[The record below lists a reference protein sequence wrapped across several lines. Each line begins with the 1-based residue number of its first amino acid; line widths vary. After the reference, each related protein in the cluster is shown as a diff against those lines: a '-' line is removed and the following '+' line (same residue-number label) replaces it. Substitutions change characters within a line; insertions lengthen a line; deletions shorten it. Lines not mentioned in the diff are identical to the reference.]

1 MNRPLPPTA
10 PQGGAPG
17 YAFVGRTGELSRLT
31 AALSR
36 PPAVLLVEG
45 EAGSGKSRLV
55 AEAVRAL
62 DGSPE
67 SGPAVSGTAGTSDH
81 AAARRPVLLG
91 RCHPLREPEP
101 FGPLVDALRDAAT
114 LLPPVAEL
122 PPSTGALRLVLPD
135 LADRLPAAP
144 PDGGTLLSARRLL
157 AQGVRALLT
166 ALDSPVLVVED
177 LQWAD
182 DATLDLLLR
191 LARDLPPRLALVV
204 TYRPEDLPPGA
215 PAPGTAFRPAPARTD
230 GHRGEEGHGAVGA
243 PVRLERLEPL
253 SEPEVAELAR
263 SVLGPAATPELA
275 RVLHERGQGLP
286 LAVEEDLRGLAEG
299 TLTERAPAE
308 RGPAGRTA
316 AVRQTPDRHAPDRS
330 PAERTGGSAGSGGP
344 AAVLAAA
351 ELPRGLR
358 DAVTERLARLG
369 GNGAAVVAA
378 AAVLGVPAD
387 EELLTA
393 VAGLDAEAGA
403 DGLTE
408 ALHAAVLWETAPDR
422 YAFRSP
428 SARQVAQGR
437 IAGPR
442 RRVLHRRAVTALGSR
457 EPRPLARIAEHT
469 LAMGDRPAW
478 QDLAQAA
485 ADQAAA
491 LGDPGGARRM
501 LRGLLDE
508 PDLDPRRRGR
518 AALAL
523 ARLAADDVDPA
534 ASVQV
539 LSGMVADP
547 RLPVADRGEIRL
559 ALGFLMAVHSG
570 NRAGFDRIRESLEE
584 LEERPVRAARAMV
597 AIAMDER
604 DGAGRRAGEWL
615 ARAEGLLAANPDEDV
630 SAAVRATSL
639 TFQARDGDPAVW
651 DRLDE
656 LPRDSERPEVM
667 RQTTRALY
675 NAGEIAIELGYDR
688 RSANLLEESRRL
700 ARLTGIPYLECYSRL
715 ALIRLDMLA
724 GRWDL
729 VEPRFARLGAEFDDL
744 AMAGAE
750 RSLLF
755 GRLAAGR
762 GRLALAREEFEIA
775 ARFGQRESQV
785 TVALRAAA
793 GLGGLQL
800 LEGDTA
806 GAAGTV
812 GPALATARQAD
823 AWARTADL
831 LPVAVEALLATGG
844 RAEAGEVTGE
854 ATESLAD
861 RDAPAV
867 TAALH
872 LAGGLLLDADGD
884 PAAAEAFTRARDHWQ
899 DIGRPYEAAR
909 ADERI
914 AAALAGSD
922 RARAAERMAAA
933 ERVYLELG
941 ATTDTARCRKLRRD
955 LDLGGIGSPGRRG
968 YGKRLSPRE
977 RQVAE
982 LLAQGTGNQDI
993 AQALFL
999 SPRTVEHHVAN
1010 VLHKL
1015 STGRAGTAQAL
1026 ARADAEDAAVEGGG

>member
-1 MNRPLPPTA
+1 MNRPPVPDA
-10 PQGGAPG
+10 PEGR
-17 YAFVGRTGELSRLT
+17 AFVGRVRELARLT
-31 AALSR
+31 EGLAH

-45 EAGSGKSRLV
+45 EAGAGKSRLV
-55 AEAVRAL
+55 AEALRAVNTTAP
-62 DGSPE
+62 GRTARARTAPGAKE
-67 SGPAVSGTAGTSDH
+67 RAVL
-81 AAARRPVLLG
+81 VG

-101 FGPLVDALRDAAT
+101 FGPVVDALRDAAG
-114 LLPPVAEL
+114 LLPPPDAL
-122 PPSTGALRLVLPD
+122 PPSTGALRRVLPD
-135 LADRLPAAP
+135 LADRLPPAP
-144 PDGGTLLSARRLL
+144 PEGGELLSARRLL
-157 AQGVRALLT
+157 AQGVRALLA
-166 ALDSPVLVVED
+166 ALDDPVLVVED
-177 LQWAD
+177 VQWAD

-204 TYRPEDLPPGA
+204 TYRPEDLPPGTPPPTAAHGGA
-215 PAPGTAFRPAPARTD
+215 PA
-230 GHRGEEGHGAVGA
+230 VGL
-243 PVRLERLEPL
+243 VRLGPL
-253 SEPEVAELAR
+253 DLTEVAELAR
-263 SVLGPAATPELA
+263 AALGPAATAEVA
-275 RVLHERGQGLP
+275 RVLHERGRGLP
-286 LAVEEDLRGLAEG
+286 LAVAEDLRA
-299 TLTERAPAE
+299 LTDRPLPRRAADL
-308 RGPAGRTA
+308 TA
-316 AVRQTPDRHAPDRS
+316 ALTN
-330 PAERTGGSAGSGGP
+330 AEVPRGM
-344 AAVLAAA
+344 VDAAA
-351 ELPRGLR
+351 W
-358 DAVTERLARLG
+358 RLARLG
-369 GNGAAVVAA
+369 ADGAAVVAA
-378 AAVLGVPAD
+378 AAVLAVPAD
-387 EELLTA
+387 EDLLTA
-393 VAGLDAEAGA
+393 VAGLDAATGA
-403 DGLTE
+403 RGLAE
-408 ALHAAVLWETAPDR
+408 ALHTAVLEETSPDR
-422 YAFRSP
+422 YAFRHP
-428 SARQVAQGR
+428 AVGRVALRR
-437 IAGPR
+437 IPGPG
-442 RRVLHRRAVTALGSR
+442 RRVLHRRAVAALETL

-469 LAMGDRPAW
+469 LAMGDRAAW

-485 ADQAAA
+485 ADQAVA

-508 PDLDPRRRGR
+508 PDLDPPRRGR

-559 ALGFLMAVHSG
+559 ALGFLTAVHSG
-570 NRAGFDRIRESLEE
+570 NRAGFGRIRESLDE

-604 DGAGRRAGEWL
+604 DGAGRHAWEWL
-615 ARAEGLLAANPDEDV
+615 ARADRLLADHPDEDV
-630 SAAVRATSL
+630 AAAVRATSL
-639 TFQARDGDPAVW
+639 TFQARAGDPAVW
-651 DRLDE
+651 ARLDD
-656 LPRDSERPEVM
+656 LPRASESPEVM

-675 NAGEIAIELGYDR
+675 NTGEIAIELGYDTR
-688 RSANLLEESRRL
+688 AADLLTESRRL

-724 GRWDL
+724 GRWDG
-729 VEPRFARLGAEFDDL
+729 VEQRFAALGAEFDDL

-762 GRLALAREEFEIA
+762 GRLALAREEFAIA

-800 LEGDTA
+800 LEGDSA
-806 GAAGTV
+806 GAAATV
-812 GPALATARQAD
+812 GPALATARQAG
-823 AWARTADL
+823 AWARTAEL
-831 LPVAVEALLATGG
+831 LPVAVAALLATGG
-844 RAEAGEVTGE
+844 RDEAEAVTEE
-854 ATESLAD
+854 AAEALAD
-861 RDAPAV
+861 RGAPAV
-867 TAALH
+867 SAALDQ
-872 LAGGLLLDADGD
+872 ARGLLL
-884 PAAAEAFTRARDHWQ
+884 AAAGEPCAVDAFTRARDRWQ

-914 AAALAGSD
+914 AAALAAVD

-933 ERVYLELG
+933 ERVYLDLG

-968 YGKRLSPRE
+968 YGKQLSPRE

-982 LLAQGTGNQDI
+982 LLAQGTANQDI

-1015 STGRAGTAQAL
+1015 GTSRAGTAQAL
-1026 ARADAEDAAVEGGG
+1026 ARADAEDAADGGPG

>member
-1 MNRPLPPTA
+1 M
-10 PQGGAPG
+10 
-17 YAFVGRTGELSRLT
+17 GRLGELARLT
-31 AALSR
+31 DALAR

-55 AEAVRAL
+55 AEALRTL
-62 DGSPE
+62 DTAAG
-67 SGPAVSGTAGTSDH
+67 SGTNANGPGNDGTPRDRIPPTPGATSP
-81 AAARRPVLLG
+81 RRPVLLG

-101 FGPLVDALRDAAT
+101 FGPVVDALRDAAA
-114 LLPPVAEL
+114 LLPPPDEL

-135 LADRLPAAP
+135 LAAQLPPAP
-144 PDGGTLLSARRLL
+144 PDGGALLSARRLL

-166 ALDSPVLVVED
+166 ALDAPVLVVED

-182 DATLDLLLR
+182 DATLDLLVR

-215 PAPGTAFRPAPARTD
+215 PAPGAAFRPAPARTG
-230 GHRGEEGHGAVGA
+230 GHEAGAGHGAVGA

-253 SEPEVAELAR
+253 DEREVAELAR

-275 RVLHERGQGLP
+275 RVLHERSQGLP
-286 LAVEEDLRGLAEG
+286 LAVEEDLRALA
-299 TLTERAPAE
+299 ERAPAS
-308 RGPAGRTA
+308 
-316 AVRQTPDRHAPDRS
+316 PDRQAV
-330 PAERTGGSAGSGGP
+330 ERTGGTGGSGGRAATGDL
-344 AAVLAAA
+344 AAVLAGA
-351 ELPRGLR
+351 EIPRGLR

-369 GNGAAVVAA
+369 GDGAAVVAA

-387 EELLTA
+387 EQLLTA
-393 VAGLDAEAGA
+393 VAGLDPEAGA

-408 ALHAAVLWETAPDR
+408 ALHAAVLRETAPDR

-437 IAGPR
+437 VAGPR
-442 RRVLHRRAVTALGSR
+442 RRVLHQRAAAALGTR

-604 DGAGRRAGEWL
+604 DGAGRRSGEWL

-630 SAAVRATSL
+630 SAAVRATTL

-675 NAGEIAIELGYDR
+675 NAGEIAIELGHDR

-762 GRLALAREEFEIA
+762 GRLALARDEFEIA

-823 AWARTADL
+823 AWARTAEL
-831 LPVAVEALLATGG
+831 LPVAVEALLATGR
-844 RAEAGEVTGE
+844 RAEAGEVTEE
-854 ATESLAD
+854 ATESLTD

-867 TAALH
+867 TASLH
-872 LAGGLLLDADGD
+872 LARGLLLGADGD

-914 AAALAGSD
+914 AAALAASD
-922 RARAAERMAAA
+922 RTRAAERMAAA

-999 SPRTVEHHVAN
+999 SPRTVEHHVAS
-1010 VLHKL
+1010 VLAKL
-1015 STGRAGTAQAL
+1015 GTGRAGTAQAL
-1026 ARADAEDAAVEGGG
+1026 ARADAEDAAGEGGG

>member
-1 MNRPLPPTA
+1 M
-10 PQGGAPG
+10 
-17 YAFVGRTGELSRLT
+17 GRVGELARLT
-31 AALSR
+31 EALAR

-62 DGSPE
+62 DE
-67 SGPAVSGTAGTSDH
+67 RSGNRTTGNGTTSQDGTPTPPS
-81 AAARRPVLLG
+81 ATAPRRPVLLG

-101 FGPLVDALRDAAT
+101 FGPVVDALRDAAA
-114 LLPPVAEL
+114 LLPPPAEL

-135 LADRLPAAP
+135 LAAQLPAAP

-166 ALDSPVLVVED
+166 ALDAPVLVVED

-182 DATLDLLLR
+182 DATLDLLVR

-215 PAPGTAFRPAPARTD
+215 PAPGAAFRPAPARTG
-230 GHRGEEGHGAVGA
+230 GHGAGVGHGAVGA

-253 SEPEVAELAR
+253 DEREVAALAR

-275 RVLHERGQGLP
+275 RVLYERSQGLP
-286 LAVEEDLRGLAEG
+286 LAVEEDLRTLAERSPIER
-299 TLTERAPAE
+299 TPTERTPTGLTATE
-308 RGPAGRTA
+308 RTSASSGRT
-316 AVRQTPDRHAPDRS
+316 S
-330 PAERTGGSAGSGGP
+330 TGDL

-351 ELPRGLR
+351 EVPRGLR

-369 GNGAAVVAA
+369 GDGAAVVAA

-387 EELLTA
+387 EALLTA

-437 IAGPR
+437 VAGPR
-442 RRVLHRRAVTALGSR
+442 RRVLHQRAVAALGTR

-508 PDLDPRRRGR
+508 SDLDPRRRGR

-539 LSGMVADP
+539 LSGMVADS

-604 DGAGRRAGEWL
+604 DGAGRRSGEWL
-615 ARAEGLLAANPDEDV
+615 ARAENLLAANPDEDV
-630 SAAVRATSL
+630 SAAVRATTL
-639 TFQARDGDPAVW
+639 TFQARSADPAVW

-675 NAGEIAIELGYDR
+675 NTGEIAIELGYDR

-823 AWARTADL
+823 AWARTAEL

-844 RAEAGEVTGE
+844 RAEAGEVTEE
-854 ATESLAD
+854 ATQSLTD
-861 RDAPAV
+861 RGAPAV
-867 TAALH
+867 TASLH
-872 LAGGLLLDADGD
+872 LSRGLLLDADGD
-884 PAAAEAFTRARDHWQ
+884 PEAAEAFTRARDHWQ

-914 AAALAGSD
+914 AAALAARD
-922 RARAAERMAAA
+922 RVRAAERMAAA

-1010 VLHKL
+1010 VLAKL
-1015 STGRAGTAQAL
+1015 GTGRAGTAQAL
-1026 ARADAEDAAVEGGG
+1026 ALADAEDAAGEGGG

>member
-1 MNRPLPPTA
+1 M
-10 PQGGAPG
+10 
-17 YAFVGRTGELSRLT
+17 GRVGELARLT
-31 AALSR
+31 EALAR

-62 DGSPE
+62 G
-67 SGPAVSGTAGTSDH
+67 GTSGDGTTKDGTPPAPG
-81 AAARRPVLLG
+81 AASPRRPVLLG

-101 FGPLVDALRDAAT
+101 FGPVVDALRDAAA
-114 LLPPVAEL
+114 LLPPPAEL

-135 LADRLPAAP
+135 LAAQLPAAP
-144 PDGGTLLSARRLL
+144 PGGGTLLSARRLL

-166 ALDSPVLVVED
+166 ALDAPVLVVED

-182 DATLDLLLR
+182 DATLDLLVR

-215 PAPGTAFRPAPARTD
+215 PAPGAAFRPAPARTG
-230 GHRGEEGHGAVGA
+230 GHGAGAGHGAVGA

-253 SEPEVAELAR
+253 AEREVAELAR

-275 RVLHERGQGLP
+275 QVLYERSQGLP
-286 LAVEEDLRGLAEG
+286 LAVEEDLRTLAEG
-299 TLTERAPAE
+299 TLAELTPAERTPAERAPAS
-308 RGPAGRTA
+308 PGRPTA
-316 AVRQTPDRHAPDRS
+316 DRPTV
-330 PAERTGGSAGSGGP
+330 ERTGGTGGRAP
-344 AAVLAAA
+344 TGDLAAVLAGA
-351 ELPRGLR
+351 EVPRGLR

-408 ALHAAVLWETAPDR
+408 ALHAAVLRETAPDR

-437 IAGPR
+437 VAGPR
-442 RRVLHRRAVTALGSR
+442 RRVLHQRAVAALGTR

-630 SAAVRATSL
+630 SAAVRATTL
-639 TFQARDGDPAVW
+639 TFQARDADPAVW

-800 LEGDTA
+800 LEGDIA
-806 GAAGTV
+806 GAADTV

-823 AWARTADL
+823 AWARTAEL
-831 LPVAVEALLATGG
+831 LPVAVEALLATDG
-844 RAEAGEVTGE
+844 RAEAGAVTEE
-854 ATESLAD
+854 ATESLTD
-861 RDAPAV
+861 RGAPAV
-867 TAALH
+867 TASLH
-872 LAGGLLLDADGD
+872 LARGLLLDADGD
-884 PAAAEAFTRARDHWQ
+884 PEAAEAFTRARDHWQ

-914 AAALAGSD
+914 AAALAARD

-1010 VLHKL
+1010 VLAKL
-1015 STGRAGTAQAL
+1015 GTGRAGTAQAL
-1026 ARADAEDAAVEGGG
+1026 ARADAEDAAAEGGG

>member
-10 PQGGAPG
+10 PEGGAPG
-17 YAFVGRTGELSRLT
+17 AAFVGRVGELARLT
-31 AALSR
+31 EALAR

-62 DGSPE
+62 DE
-67 SGPAVSGTAGTSDH
+67 RSGNRTTGNGTTSQDGTPTPPS
-81 AAARRPVLLG
+81 ATAPRRPVLLG

-101 FGPLVDALRDAAT
+101 FGPVVDALRDAAA
-114 LLPPVAEL
+114 LLPPPAEL

-135 LADRLPAAP
+135 LAAQLPAAP

-166 ALDSPVLVVED
+166 ALDAPVLVVED

-182 DATLDLLLR
+182 DATLDLLVR

-215 PAPGTAFRPAPARTD
+215 PAPGAAFRPAPARTG
-230 GHRGEEGHGAVGA
+230 GHGAGVGHGAVGA

-253 SEPEVAELAR
+253 DEREVAALAR

-275 RVLHERGQGLP
+275 RVLYERSQGLP
-286 LAVEEDLRGLAEG
+286 LAVEEDLRTLAERSPIER
-299 TLTERAPAE
+299 TPTERTPTGLTATE
-308 RGPAGRTA
+308 RTSASSGRT
-316 AVRQTPDRHAPDRS
+316 S
-330 PAERTGGSAGSGGP
+330 TGDL

-351 ELPRGLR
+351 EVPRGLR

-369 GNGAAVVAA
+369 GDGAAVVAA

-387 EELLTA
+387 EALLTA

-408 ALHAAVLWETAPDR
+408 ALHAAVLRETAPDR

-437 IAGPR
+437 VAGPR
-442 RRVLHRRAVTALGSR
+442 RRVLHQRAVAALGTR

-508 PDLDPRRRGR
+508 SDLDPRRRGR

-539 LSGMVADP
+539 LSGMVADS

-604 DGAGRRAGEWL
+604 DGAGRRSGEWL
-615 ARAEGLLAANPDEDV
+615 ARAENLLAANPDEDV
-630 SAAVRATSL
+630 SAAVRATTL
-639 TFQARDGDPAVW
+639 TFQARSADPAVW

-675 NAGEIAIELGYDR
+675 NTGEIAIELGYDR

-823 AWARTADL
+823 AWARTAEL

-844 RAEAGEVTGE
+844 RAEAGEVTEE
-854 ATESLAD
+854 ATQSLTD
-861 RDAPAV
+861 RGAPAV
-867 TAALH
+867 TASLH
-872 LAGGLLLDADGD
+872 LSRGLLLDADGD
-884 PAAAEAFTRARDHWQ
+884 PEAAEAFTRARDHWQ

-914 AAALAGSD
+914 AAALAARD
-922 RARAAERMAAA
+922 RVRAAERMAAA

-1010 VLHKL
+1010 VLAKL
-1015 STGRAGTAQAL
+1015 GTGRAGTAQAL
-1026 ARADAEDAAVEGGG
+1026 ALADAEDAAGEGGG

>member
-1 MNRPLPPTA
+1 M
-10 PQGGAPG
+10 
-17 YAFVGRTGELSRLT
+17 GRVGELARLT
-31 AALSR
+31 DALAR

-62 DGSPE
+62 DE
-67 SGPAVSGTAGTSDH
+67 RSGNGTTGNGTPTPPGDT
-81 AAARRPVLLG
+81 APRRPVLLG

-101 FGPLVDALRDAAT
+101 FGPVVDALRDAAA
-114 LLPPVAEL
+114 LLPPPAEL

-135 LADRLPAAP
+135 LAAQLPAAP

-166 ALDSPVLVVED
+166 ALDAPVLVVED

-182 DATLDLLLR
+182 DATLDLLVR

-215 PAPGTAFRPAPARTD
+215 PAPGAAFRPAPARTG
-230 GHRGEEGHGAVGA
+230 GHGAGAGHGAVGA

-253 SEPEVAELAR
+253 DEREVAALAR

-275 RVLHERGQGLP
+275 RVLYERSQGLP
-286 LAVEEDLRGLAEG
+286 LAVEEDLR
-299 TLTERAPAE
+299 TLTERSPAT
-308 RGPAGRTA
+308 RTPA
-316 AVRQTPDRHAPDRS
+316 DRIG
-330 PAERTGGSAGSGGP
+330 AERTGGSGGSSTSGASSTAGGRTATGDL

-351 ELPRGLR
+351 EVPRGLR

-369 GNGAAVVAA
+369 ADGAAVVAA

-387 EELLTA
+387 EALLTA

-408 ALHAAVLWETAPDR
+408 ALHAAVLRETAPDR

-428 SARQVAQGR
+428 SARQVAQGQV
-437 IAGPR
+437 AGPR
-442 RRVLHRRAVTALGSR
+442 RRVLHRRAVAALGTR

-604 DGAGRRAGEWL
+604 DGAGRRSGEWL

-630 SAAVRATSL
+630 SAAVRATTL
-639 TFQARDGDPAVW
+639 TFQARSADPAVW

-675 NAGEIAIELGYDR
+675 NTGEIAIELGYDR

-823 AWARTADL
+823 AWARTAEL

-844 RAEAGEVTGE
+844 RAEAGEVTEE
-854 ATESLAD
+854 ATESLTD
-861 RDAPAV
+861 RGAPAV
-867 TAALH
+867 TASLH
-872 LAGGLLLDADGD
+872 LARGLLLDADGD
-884 PAAAEAFTRARDHWQ
+884 PEAAEAFTRARDHWQ

-914 AAALAGSD
+914 AAALAARD
-922 RARAAERMAAA
+922 RVRAAERMAAA

-1010 VLHKL
+1010 VLAKL
-1015 STGRAGTAQAL
+1015 GTGRAGTAQAL
-1026 ARADAEDAAVEGGG
+1026 ALADAEDAAGEGGE

>member
-1 MNRPLPPTA
+1 M
-10 PQGGAPG
+10 
-17 YAFVGRTGELSRLT
+17 GRVGELARLT
-31 AALSR
+31 DALAR

-62 DGSPE
+62 DE
-67 SGPAVSGTAGTSDH
+67 RSGNGTTGNGTTSQDGTPTPTPPGGTAP
-81 AAARRPVLLG
+81 RRPVLLG

-101 FGPLVDALRDAAT
+101 FGPVVDALRDAAA
-114 LLPPVAEL
+114 LLPPPAEL

-135 LADRLPAAP
+135 LAAQLPAAP

-157 AQGVRALLT
+157 AQGVRALLA
-166 ALDSPVLVVED
+166 ALDAPVLVVED

-182 DATLDLLLR
+182 DATLDLLVR

-215 PAPGTAFRPAPARTD
+215 PAPGAAFRPAPARTG
-230 GHRGEEGHGAVGA
+230 GHGAGAGHGAVGA

-253 SEPEVAELAR
+253 DEREVAVLAR

-275 RVLHERGQGLP
+275 RVLYERSQGLP
-286 LAVEEDLRGLAEG
+286 LAVEEDLRTLAE
-299 TLTERAPAE
+299 RPPAA
-308 RGPAGRTA
+308 RTPAGRT
-316 AVRQTPDRHAPDRS
+316 
-330 PAERTGGSAGSGGP
+330 GGSSTSGASSTAGGRTATGDL

-351 ELPRGLR
+351 EVPRGLR

-369 GNGAAVVAA
+369 GDGAAVVAA

-387 EELLTA
+387 EALLTA

-408 ALHAAVLWETAPDR
+408 ALHAAVLRETAPDR

-428 SARQVAQGR
+428 SARQVAQGQV
-437 IAGPR
+437 AGPR
-442 RRVLHRRAVTALGSR
+442 RRVLHQRAVAALGTR

-539 LSGMVADP
+539 LSGMVADS

-604 DGAGRRAGEWL
+604 DGAGRRSGEWL
-615 ARAEGLLAANPDEDV
+615 ARAENLLAANPDEDV
-630 SAAVRATSL
+630 SAAVRATTL
-639 TFQARDGDPAVW
+639 TFQARSADPAVW

-675 NAGEIAIELGYDR
+675 NTGEIAIELGYDR

-823 AWARTADL
+823 AWARTAEL

-844 RAEAGEVTGE
+844 RAEAGEVTEE
-854 ATESLAD
+854 ATESLTD
-861 RDAPAV
+861 RGAPAV
-867 TAALH
+867 TASLH
-872 LAGGLLLDADGD
+872 LSRGLLLDADGD
-884 PAAAEAFTRARDHWQ
+884 PEAAEAFTRARDHWQ

-914 AAALAGSD
+914 AAALAARD
-922 RARAAERMAAA
+922 RVRAAERMAAA

-1010 VLHKL
+1010 VLAKL
-1015 STGRAGTAQAL
+1015 GTGRAGTAQAL
-1026 ARADAEDAAVEGGG
+1026 ALADAEDAAGEAGEGGG

>member
-1 MNRPLPPTA
+1 MNRPLSPTA
-10 PQGGAPG
+10 PEGGAPG
-17 YAFVGRTGELSRLT
+17 AAFVGRVGALARLT
-31 AALSR
+31 DALAR

-62 DGSPE
+62 DE
-67 SGPAVSGTAGTSDH
+67 RSGNGTARTGTPAPSGDT
-81 AAARRPVLLG
+81 APRRPVLLG

-101 FGPLVDALRDAAT
+101 FGPVVDALRDAAA
-114 LLPPVAEL
+114 LLPPPAEL

-135 LADRLPAAP
+135 LAAQLPAAP

-166 ALDSPVLVVED
+166 ALDAPVLVVED

-182 DATLDLLLR
+182 DATLDLLVR

-215 PAPGTAFRPAPARTD
+215 PAPGAAFRPAPARTG
-230 GHRGEEGHGAVGA
+230 GHGAGAGHGAVGA

-253 SEPEVAELAR
+253 DEREVTALAR

-275 RVLHERGQGLP
+275 RVLYERSQGLP
-286 LAVEEDLRGLAEG
+286 LAVEEDLRTLA
-299 TLTERAPAE
+299 ERAPSE
-308 RGPAGRTA
+308 RTPTGPAAAGSAATGATAIERTGVSGGRTA
-316 AVRQTPDRHAPDRS
+316 
-330 PAERTGGSAGSGGP
+330 TGDL

-351 ELPRGLR
+351 EVPRGLR

-369 GNGAAVVAA
+369 GDGAAVVAA

-387 EELLTA
+387 EALLTA

-408 ALHAAVLWETAPDR
+408 ALHAAVLRETAPDR

-437 IAGPR
+437 VAGPR
-442 RRVLHRRAVTALGSR
+442 RRVLHQRAVAALGTR

-630 SAAVRATSL
+630 SAAVRATTL

-823 AWARTADL
+823 AWARTAEL

-844 RAEAGEVTGE
+844 RTEAGEVTEE
-854 ATESLAD
+854 AAESLTD
-861 RDAPAV
+861 RGAPAV
-867 TAALH
+867 TASLH
-872 LAGGLLLDADGD
+872 LARGLLLGADGD
-884 PAAAEAFTRARDHWQ
+884 PEAAEAFTRARDHWQ

-914 AAALAGSD
+914 AAALAARD

-999 SPRTVEHHVAN
+999 SPRTVEHHVAS
-1010 VLHKL
+1010 VLAKL
-1015 STGRAGTAQAL
+1015 GTGRTGTAQAL
-1026 ARADAEDAAVEGGG
+1026 ALADAEDAAGEGGG

>member
-1 MNRPLPPTA
+1 MNPPSSTAPPGGPTA
-10 PQGGAPG
+10 PP
-17 YAFVGRTGELSRLT
+17 FVGRVRELARLT
-31 AALSR
+31 EALSR

-62 DGSPE
+62 DGPD
-67 SGPAVSGTAGTSDH
+67 PT
-81 AAARRPVLLG
+81 AAARPVLLG

-101 FGPLVDALRDAAT
+101 FGPVVDALRDAAA
-114 LLPPVAEL
+114 LLPPPADL
-122 PPSTGALRLVLPD
+122 PPSTGALRLMLPD
-135 LADRLPAAP
+135 LAAQLPAAP
-144 PDGGTLLSARRLL
+144 PDGGALLPAHRLL
-157 AQGVRALLT
+157 AQGVRALLA
-166 ALDSPVLVVED
+166 ALDDPVLVVED

-204 TYRPEDLPPGA
+204 TYRPEELPPGA
-215 PAPGTAFRPAPARTD
+215 PAPGAALRPSPGRAGGRTA
-230 GHRGEEGHGAVGA
+230 GGG
-243 PVRLERLEPL
+243 PVRLDPLDEPA
-253 SEPEVAELAR
+253 VAELAR
-263 SVLGPAATPELA
+263 AVLGASATPELVH
-275 RVLHERGQGLP
+275 VLHERSRGLP
-286 LAVEEDLRGLAEG
+286 LAVEEDLRVLAEG
-299 TLTERAPAE
+299 APA
-308 RGPAGRTA
+308 
-316 AVRQTPDRHAPDRS
+316 APDRS
-330 PAERTGGSAGSGGP
+330 AHRRPAHHRSAQDRSAHARPASGDP
-344 AAVLAAA
+344 AAELAAA
-351 ELPRGLR
+351 GIPRGLR

-369 GNGAAVVAA
+369 ERAAAVVAA
-378 AAVLGVPAD
+378 AAVLGAPAD
-387 EELLTA
+387 EDLLTA
-393 VAGLDAEAGA
+393 VAGLDTEAGA

-408 ALHAAVLWETAPDR
+408 ALHAAVLRETSPDR
-422 YAFRSP
+422 YDFRRP
-428 SARQVAQGR
+428 ADRRVAHDR
-437 IAGPR
+437 VAGPR
-442 RRVLHRRAVTALGSR
+442 RRVLHRRAVAALETR

-485 ADQAAA
+485 ADQAVA

-501 LRGLLDE
+501 LRSLLDE

-604 DGAGRRAGEWL
+604 DGAGRRSGEWL
-615 ARAEGLLAANPDEDV
+615 ARAEGLLAAHPDEDV
-630 SAAVRATSL
+630 AAAVRATSL

-675 NAGEIAIELGYDR
+675 NAGEIAIELGNDR
-688 RSANLLEESRRL
+688 RAAHLLAESRRL
-700 ARLTGIPYLECYSRL
+700 ARLTAIPYLECYSRL

-724 GRWDL
+724 GRWDG

-823 AWARTADL
+823 AWARTAEL
-831 LPVAVEALLATGG
+831 LPVAVEALLATDGAAQA
-844 RAEAGEVTGE
+844 RAVTEEAADALT
-854 ATESLAD
+854 D

-867 TAALH
+867 SAALD
-872 LAGGLLLDADGD
+872 LARGLLLDADGD
-884 PAAAEAFTRARDHWQ
+884 PAAATAFARARDRWQ

-909 ADERI
+909 ADERV
-914 AAALAGSD
+914 AAALAAHD

-1015 STGRAGTAQAL
+1015 STSRAGTAQAL
-1026 ARADAEDAAVEGGG
+1026 ARADAEDAAGSMGSTGSTGEDDGAAG

>member
-1 MNRPLPPTA
+1 MNRPLSPTA
-10 PQGGAPG
+10 PEGGAPG
-17 YAFVGRTGELSRLT
+17 AAFVGRVGALARLT
-31 AALSR
+31 DALAR

-62 DGSPE
+62 DE
-67 SGPAVSGTAGTSDH
+67 RSGNGTARTGTPAPSGDT
-81 AAARRPVLLG
+81 APRRPVLLG

-101 FGPLVDALRDAAT
+101 FGPVVDALRDAAA
-114 LLPPVAEL
+114 LLPPPAEL

-135 LADRLPAAP
+135 LAAQLPAAP

-166 ALDSPVLVVED
+166 ALDAPVLVVED

-182 DATLDLLLR
+182 DATLDLLVR

-215 PAPGTAFRPAPARTD
+215 PAPGAAFRPAPARTG
-230 GHRGEEGHGAVGA
+230 GHGAGAGHGAVGA

-253 SEPEVAELAR
+253 DEREVTALAR

-275 RVLHERGQGLP
+275 RVLYERSQGLP
-286 LAVEEDLRGLAEG
+286 LAVEEDLRTLA
-299 TLTERAPAE
+299 ERAPSE
-308 RGPAGRTA
+308 RTPTGPAAAGSAATGATAIERTGVSGGRTA
-316 AVRQTPDRHAPDRS
+316 
-330 PAERTGGSAGSGGP
+330 TGDL

-351 ELPRGLR
+351 EVPRGLR

-369 GNGAAVVAA
+369 GDGAAVVAA

-387 EELLTA
+387 EALLTA

-408 ALHAAVLWETAPDR
+408 ALHAAVLRETAPDR

-437 IAGPR
+437 VAGPR
-442 RRVLHRRAVTALGSR
+442 RRVLHQRAVAALGTR

-630 SAAVRATSL
+630 SAAVRATTL

-823 AWARTADL
+823 AWARTAEL

-844 RAEAGEVTGE
+844 RTEAGEVTEE
-854 ATESLAD
+854 AAESLTD
-861 RDAPAV
+861 RGAPAV
-867 TAALH
+867 TASLH
-872 LAGGLLLDADGD
+872 LARGLLLGADGD
-884 PAAAEAFTRARDHWQ
+884 PEAAEAFTRARDHWQ

-914 AAALAGSD
+914 AAALAARD

-999 SPRTVEHHVAN
+999 SPRTVEHHVAS
-1010 VLHKL
+1010 VLAKL
-1015 STGRAGTAQAL
+1015 GTGRAGTAQAL
-1026 ARADAEDAAVEGGG
+1026 ALADAEDAAGEGGG

>member
-10 PQGGAPG
+10 PEGGAPG
-17 YAFVGRTGELSRLT
+17 AAFVGRVGELARLT
-31 AALSR
+31 DALAR

-55 AEAVRAL
+55 AEALRAL
-62 DGSPE
+62 DAAAGSGTNGN
-67 SGPAVSGTAGTSDH
+67 GPATDATRRNSAPPAPGATAP
-81 AAARRPVLLG
+81 RRPVLLG

-101 FGPLVDALRDAAT
+101 FGPVVDALRDAVA
-114 LLPPVAEL
+114 LLPPPAEL

-135 LADRLPAAP
+135 LAAQLPAAP

-166 ALDSPVLVVED
+166 TLDAPVLVVED

-182 DATLDLLLR
+182 DATLDLLVR

-204 TYRPEDLPPGA
+204 TYRPEDLPSGA
-215 PAPGTAFRPAPARTD
+215 PAPGAAFRPAPARTG
-230 GHRGEEGHGAVGA
+230 GHGAGAGHGAVGA

-253 SEPEVAELAR
+253 DEREVAELAR

-275 RVLHERGQGLP
+275 RVLHERSQGLP
-286 LAVEEDLRGLAEG
+286 LAVEEDLRALA
-299 TLTERAPAE
+299 ERAPAS
-308 RGPAGRTA
+308 
-316 AVRQTPDRHAPDRS
+316 PDRQA
-330 PAERTGGSAGSGGP
+330 AERTGGPAGTGGSGGSGGRATAGDL
-344 AAVLAAA
+344 AAVLAGA
-351 ELPRGLR
+351 EIPRGLR

-387 EELLTA
+387 EQLLTA

-403 DGLTE
+403 EGLTE
-408 ALHAAVLWETAPDR
+408 ALHAAVLRETAPDR

-437 IAGPR
+437 VAGPR
-442 RRVLHRRAVTALGSR
+442 RRVLHQRAVAALGTR

-630 SAAVRATSL
+630 SAAVRATTL

-800 LEGDTA
+800 LEGDIA

-823 AWARTADL
+823 AWARTAEL

-844 RAEAGEVTGE
+844 RAEAGEVTEE
-854 ATESLAD
+854 ATESLVD
-861 RDAPAV
+861 RGAPAV
-867 TAALH
+867 TASLH
-872 LAGGLLLDADGD
+872 LARGLLLDADGD
-884 PAAAEAFTRARDHWQ
+884 PEAAEAFTRARDHWQ

-914 AAALAGSD
+914 AAALAASD

-999 SPRTVEHHVAN
+999 SPRTVEHHVAS
-1010 VLHKL
+1010 VLAKL
-1015 STGRAGTAQAL
+1015 GTGRAGTAQAL
-1026 ARADAEDAAVEGGG
+1026 ARADAEDAAGEGGG

>member
-1 MNRPLPPTA
+1 MNRPPHRTPA
-10 PQGGAPG
+10 PDAPAGRDAVDQGPDGHG
-17 YAFVGRTGELSRLT
+17 FVGRGRELARL
-31 AALSR
+31 AEALDR

-45 EAGSGKSRLV
+45 EAGVGKSRLV
-55 AEAVRAL
+55 AEAVRTP
-62 DGSPE
+62 G
-67 SGPAVSGTAGTSDH
+67 GTAPGAPGRT
-81 AAARRPVLLG
+81 VLLG

-101 FGPLVDALRDAAT
+101 FGPVADALRDAAA
-114 LLPPVAEL
+114 LLPPPDAL
-122 PPSTGALRLVLPD
+122 PPSTGALRGLLPD

-144 PDGGTLLSARRLL
+144 PDGGELLSARRLA
-157 AQGVRALLT
+157 AQGVRALLA
-166 ALDSPVLVVED
+166 ALDDPVLVVED
-177 LQWAD
+177 VQWAD

-191 LARDLPPRLALVV
+191 LARDLPPRLALVL

-215 PAPGTAFRPAPARTD
+215 PSPAAAYRSAPA
-230 GHRGEEGHGAVGA
+230 GPGAGVGL
-243 PVRLERLEPL
+243 VRLGPL
-253 SEPEVAELAR
+253 DAAETAELAR
-263 SVLGPAATPELA
+263 SVLGAVATPEVA
-275 RVLHERGQGLP
+275 RVLFERTRGLP
-286 LAVEEDLRGLAEG
+286 LAVEEDLRALAERPRPRRAADLATGLAEA
-299 TLTERAPAE
+299 EVPRAVAD
-308 RGPAGRTA
+308 AATGRL
-316 AVRQTPDRHAPDRS
+316 V
-330 PAERTGGSAGSGGP
+330 
-344 AAVLAAA
+344 
-351 ELPRGLR
+351 
-358 DAVTERLARLG
+358 RLG
-369 GNGAAVVAA
+369 PDGTAVVAA

-387 EELLTA
+387 EDLLTA
-393 VAGLDAEAGA
+393 VAGLDVGAGA
-403 DGLTE
+403 DGLAE
-408 ALHAAVLWETAPDR
+408 ALHAAVLEETSPDR
-422 YAFRSP
+422 YAFRYP
-428 SARQVAQGR
+428 AVRQVAHRR

-442 RRVLHRRAVTALGSR
+442 RRVLHRRAVAALETR

-469 LAMGDRPAW
+469 LAMGERAAW

-485 ADQAAA
+485 ADQAVA

-501 LRGLLDE
+501 LRSLLDE
-508 PDLDPRRRGR
+508 PDLDPPRRGR

-559 ALGFLMAVHSG
+559 ALGLLTAVHSG
-570 NRAGFDRIRESLEE
+570 NRAGFGRIRESLDE

-604 DGAGRRAGEWL
+604 DGAGRHAWEWL
-615 ARAEGLLAANPDEDV
+615 ARADRLLADHPDEDV
-630 SAAVRATSL
+630 AAAVRATSL
-639 TFQARDGDPAVW
+639 TFQARAGDPEVW
-651 DRLDE
+651 GRLDE
-656 LPRDSERPEVM
+656 LPRASESPEVM

-675 NAGEIAIELGYDR
+675 NTGEIAIELGYDTR
-688 RSANLLEESRRL
+688 AAHLLTESRRL
-700 ARLTGIPYLECYSRL
+700 AKLTGIPYLECYSRL

-724 GRWDL
+724 GRWDG
-729 VEPRFARLGAEFDDL
+729 VEQRFAALGAEFDDL

-806 GAAGTV
+806 GAAATV
-812 GPALATARQAD
+812 GPALATTRQAE
-823 AWARTADL
+823 AWARTAEL
-831 LPVAVEALLATGG
+831 LPVAVETLLATGG
-844 RAEAGEVTGE
+844 RAEAGAVTEE
-854 ATESLAD
+854 AAGAIAD

-867 TAALH
+867 SAALDQ
-872 LAGGLLLDADGD
+872 ARGLLLAADGE
-884 PAAAEAFTRARDHWQ
+884 PCAVEAFARARAGWQ

-914 AAALAGSD
+914 AAALAAVD
-922 RARAAERMAAA
+922 RTRAAERMAAA
-933 ERVYLELG
+933 ERVYLGLG

-968 YGKRLSPRE
+968 YGKQLSPRE

-982 LLAQGTGNQDI
+982 LLAQGTANQDI

-1015 STGRAGTAQAL
+1015 GTSRAGTAQAL
-1026 ARADAEDAAVEGGG
+1026 ARADAEEAADGGPG

>member
-1 MNRPLPPTA
+1 MNRPSPPTA
-10 PQGGAPG
+10 PEGAAPG
-17 YAFVGRTGELSRLT
+17 AVFVGRVGELARLT
-31 AALSR
+31 DALAR
-36 PPAVLLVEG
+36 PPVVLLVEG

-62 DGSPE
+62 HARPG
-67 SGPAVSGTAGTSDH
+67 SGTAARGTAQDGTPT
-81 AAARRPVLLG
+81 APGGALPRRPVLLG

-101 FGPLVDALRDAAT
+101 FGPVVDALRDAAA
-114 LLPPVAEL
+114 LLPPPGEL

-135 LADRLPAAP
+135 LAAQLPAAP

-166 ALDSPVLVVED
+166 ALDAPVLVVED

-182 DATLDLLLR
+182 DATLDLLVR

-204 TYRPEDLPPGA
+204 TYRPEDLPPGT
-215 PAPGTAFRPAPARTD
+215 PAPGAAFRPAPARTG
-230 GHRGEEGHGAVGA
+230 GHGTGGHGTGEGPGAVGA
-243 PVRLERLEPL
+243 PVRLERLAPL
-253 SEPEVAELAR
+253 DEREVAELAR

-275 RVLHERGQGLP
+275 RVLHERSQGLP
-286 LAVEEDLRGLAEG
+286 LAVEEDLRALAE
-299 TLTERAPAE
+299 RA
-308 RGPAGRTA
+308 A
-316 AVRQTPDRHAPDRS
+316 ASPDRPSNDRPS
-330 PAERTGGSAGSGGP
+330 NERTGGTGGRAATGDL
-344 AAVLAAA
+344 AAVLAGT
-351 ELPRGLR
+351 EVPRGLR

-369 GNGAAVVAA
+369 GDGAAVVAA
-378 AAVLGVPAD
+378 AAVVGVPAD

-393 VAGLDAEAGA
+393 VAGLDAGAGA

-408 ALHAAVLWETAPDR
+408 ALHAGVLRETAPDR

-428 SARQVAQGR
+428 SARQVAHGR
-437 IAGPR
+437 VAGPR
-442 RRVLHRRAVTALGSR
+442 RRVLHQRAVAALGTR

-604 DGAGRRAGEWL
+604 DGAGRRSGEWL

-630 SAAVRATSL
+630 AAAVRATSL

-724 GRWDL
+724 GRWDV

-755 GRLAAGR
+755 GRLSAGR

-823 AWARTADL
+823 AWARTAEL

-844 RAEAGEVTGE
+844 RAEAGEVTEE
-854 ATESLAD
+854 ATESLTD

-872 LAGGLLLDADGD
+872 LARGLLLDADGD
-884 PAAAEAFTRARDHWQ
+884 PEAAEAFTRARDHWQ

-914 AAALAGSD
+914 AAVLAARD

-1010 VLHKL
+1010 VLAKL
-1015 STGRAGTAQAL
+1015 GTGRAGTAQAL
-1026 ARADAEDAAVEGGG
+1026 ARADAEDAAGAGGG

>member
-1 MNRPLPPTA
+1 MTPSLPPSA
-10 PQGGAPG
+10 PQGEPAEP
-17 YAFVGRTGELSRLT
+17 AFVGRARELARLT
-31 AALSR
+31 EALSR

-62 DGSPE
+62 GGS
-67 SGPAVSGTAGTSDH
+67 G
-81 AAARRPVLLG
+81 RPVLLG
-91 RCHPLREPEP
+91 RCHPLRDPEP
-101 FGPLVDALRDAAT
+101 FGPVVDALRDAAA
-114 LLPPVAEL
+114 LLPPPADL

-135 LADRLPAAP
+135 LAAQLPAAP
-144 PDGGTLLSARRLL
+144 PDGGELLPARRLL
-157 AQGVRALLT
+157 AQGVRALLA
-166 ALDSPVLVVED
+166 ALDDPVLVVED

-191 LARDLPPRLALVV
+191 LARELPPRLALVV

-215 PAPGTAFRPAPARTD
+215 PAPGAVLRPS
-230 GHRGEEGHGAVGA
+230 
-243 PVRLERLEPL
+243 PVRAGGRAAGGGLVRLGPLDEPAV
-253 SEPEVAELAR
+253 EELAR
-263 SVLGPAATPELA
+263 AVLGPAATPELT
-275 RVLHERGQGLP
+275 RVLHERSQGMP
-286 LAVEEDLRGLAEG
+286 LAVEEDLRALAE
-299 TLTERAPAE
+299 RPPA
-308 RGPAGRTA
+308 
-316 AVRQTPDRHAPDRS
+316 APDRPTRDRPTYDRPPYEREARDRPTS
-330 PAERTGGSAGSGGP
+330 DPVAE
-344 AAVLAAA
+344 LAAA
-351 ELPRGLR
+351 ELPRALR

-369 GNGAAVVAA
+369 EHGAAVVAA

-408 ALHAAVLWETAPDR
+408 ALHAAVLRETAPDR
-422 YAFRSP
+422 YAFRRP
-428 SARQVAQGR
+428 ADRRVAHDR
-437 IAGPR
+437 VPGPR
-442 RRVLHRRAVTALGSR
+442 RRVLHRRAVAALETR

-485 ADQAAA
+485 ADQAVA
-491 LGDPGGARRM
+491 LGDAGGARRM
-501 LRGLLDE
+501 LRSLLDE

-534 ASVQV
+534 ASAQV

-559 ALGFLMAVHSG
+559 ALGFLMAIHSG

-604 DGAGRRAGEWL
+604 DGAGRHSGEWL
-615 ARAEGLLAANPDEDV
+615 ARAEGLLAAHPDEDV
-630 SAAVRATSL
+630 AAAVRATSL

-675 NAGEIAIELGYDR
+675 NTGEIAIELGNDR
-688 RSANLLEESRRL
+688 RAAHLLAESRRL
-700 ARLTGIPYLECYSRL
+700 ARLTAIPYLECYSRL

-724 GRWDL
+724 GRWDG
-729 VEPRFARLGAEFDDL
+729 VEPQFDRLGAEFDDL

-762 GRLALAREEFEIA
+762 GRLTLAREEFEIA
-775 ARFGQRESQV
+775 ARYGQRESQV

-812 GPALATARQAD
+812 GPALAAARQAD

-831 LPVAVEALLATGG
+831 LPVAVETLLATGG
-844 RAEAGEVTGE
+844 GAEARAVTEE
-854 ATESLAD
+854 AADALTD

-867 TAALH
+867 SAALD
-872 LAGGLLLDADGD
+872 LARGLLLDADGD
-884 PAAAEAFTRARDHWQ
+884 PAAAEAFTRARDRWQ

-909 ADERI
+909 ADERA
-914 AAALAGSD
+914 AAALAAHD
-922 RARAAERMAAA
+922 RARAAEQMAAA

-1010 VLHKL
+1010 VLQKL
-1015 STGRAGTAQAL
+1015 GTSRAGTAQAL
-1026 ARADAEDAAVEGGG
+1026 ARADAEDAAG

>member
-1 MNRPLPPTA
+1 MPVETPSVPE
-10 PQGGAPG
+10 GPG
-17 YAFVGRTGELSRLT
+17 FVGRVRELARL
-31 AALSR
+31 ADGLAR

-45 EAGSGKSRLV
+45 EAGAGKSRLV
-55 AEAVRAL
+55 TEALRAL
-62 DGSPE
+62 RGLPGSE
-67 SGPAVSGTAGTSDH
+67 AGGPDTTATDAAGPGATAPGRAVL
-81 AAARRPVLLG
+81 VG

-101 FGPLVDALRDAAT
+101 LGPVVDALRDATA
-114 LLPPVAEL
+114 LLPPPGTL
-122 PPSTGALRLVLPD
+122 PPSTGALRRVLPD
-135 LADRLPAAP
+135 LADRLPPAP
-144 PDGGTLLSARRLL
+144 PDGGELLSARRLL
-157 AQGVRALLT
+157 AQGIRALLT
-166 ALDSPVLVVED
+166 ALDDPVLVVED
-177 LQWAD
+177 VQWAD

-191 LARDLPPRLALVV
+191 LARDLPPRLVLVV

-215 PAPGTAFRPAPARTD
+215 PAPAAAYR
-230 GHRGEEGHGAVGA
+230 GA
-243 PVRLERLEPL
+243 PSGPGAGLGLLRLGPLE
-253 SEPEVAELAR
+253 EAEVTELAR
-263 SVLGPAATPELA
+263 TALGAAVTPDLA
-275 RVLHERGQGLP
+275 RVLYERSLGLP
-286 LAVEEDLRGLAEG
+286 LTVEEDLKALAERPAPRRAADLAAWLARAEVPRGLADA
-299 TLTERAPAE
+299 L
-308 RGPAGRTA
+308 AG
-316 AVRQTPDRHAPDRS
+316 
-330 PAERTGGSAGSGGP
+330 
-344 AAVLAAA
+344 
-351 ELPRGLR
+351 
-358 DAVTERLARLG
+358 RLARLG
-369 GNGAAVVAA
+369 AHAAAVVDA

-387 EELLTA
+387 EDLLST
-393 VAGLDAEAGA
+393 VAGLAPEAGGGGLAEALRAG
-403 DGLTE
+403 
-408 ALHAAVLWETAPDR
+408 VLRETSPDR
-422 YAFRSP
+422 YAFRHP
-428 SARQVAQGR
+428 AA
-437 IAGPR
+437 
-442 RRVLHRRAVTALGSR
+442 RRVAHRRIPGPGRRLLHRRAVAAL
-457 EPRPLARIAEHT
+457 EAHDPRPLTRIAEHT
-469 LAMGDRPAW
+469 LAMGDRRAW

-485 ADQAAA
+485 ADQAVA
-491 LGDPGGARRM
+491 LGDPGDARRM
-501 LRGLLDE
+501 LRSLLDE
-508 PDLDPRRRGR
+508 PDLDPHRRGR

-559 ALGFLMAVHSG
+559 ALGFLTAVHSG
-570 NRAGFDRIRESLEE
+570 NRAGFDRIREALEE

-597 AIAMDER
+597 AISMDER
-604 DGAGRRAGEWL
+604 DGAGRHAAEWL
-615 ARAEGLLAANPDEDV
+615 ARADRLLAANPDEDV
-630 SAAVRATSL
+630 AAAVRATSL

-656 LPRDSERPEVM
+656 LPRASERPEVM

-675 NAGEIAIELGYDR
+675 NTGEIAIELGYDTR
-688 RSANLLEESRRL
+688 AAHLLTESRRL
-700 ARLTGIPYLECYSRL
+700 ARLTAIPYLECYSRL

-724 GRWDL
+724 GRWEG
-729 VEPRFARLGAEFDDL
+729 VEQRFAALGAEFDDL

-806 GAAGTV
+806 GAVATA
-812 GPALATARQAD
+812 GPALATARQAG
-823 AWARTADL
+823 AWARTAEL

-844 RAEAGEVTGE
+844 RAEAEAVTTE
-854 ATESLAD
+854 AAEALTD
-861 RDAPAV
+861 RGAPAV
-867 TAALH
+867 SAALDQ
-872 LAGGLLLDADGD
+872 ARGLLLAADAG
-884 PAAAEAFTRARDHWQ
+884 PEAAEAFIRARDRWQ

-914 AAALAGSD
+914 AAALAPVD

-933 ERVYLELG
+933 ERVYLALG

-968 YGKRLSPRE
+968 YGKQLSPRE

-982 LLAQGTGNQDI
+982 LLAQGAANQDI

-1015 STGRAGTAQAL
+1015 ATSRAGTAEAL
-1026 ARADAEDAAVEGGG
+1026 ARADAEDAADGGAD

>member
-10 PQGGAPG
+10 PEGGAPG
-17 YAFVGRTGELSRLT
+17 AAFVGRVGELARLT
-31 AALSR
+31 EALAR

-62 DGSPE
+62 DE
-67 SGPAVSGTAGTSDH
+67 RSGNRTTGNGTTSQDGTPTPPS
-81 AAARRPVLLG
+81 ATAPRRPVLLG

-101 FGPLVDALRDAAT
+101 FGPVVDALRDAAA
-114 LLPPVAEL
+114 LLPPPAEL

-135 LADRLPAAP
+135 LAAQLPAAP

-166 ALDSPVLVVED
+166 ALDAPVLVVED

-182 DATLDLLLR
+182 DATLDLLVR

-215 PAPGTAFRPAPARTD
+215 PAPGAAFRPAPARTG
-230 GHRGEEGHGAVGA
+230 GHGAGVGHGAVGA

-253 SEPEVAELAR
+253 DEREVAALAR

-275 RVLHERGQGLP
+275 RVLYERSQGLP
-286 LAVEEDLRGLAEG
+286 LAVEEDLRTLAERSPIER
-299 TLTERAPAE
+299 TPTERTPTGLTATE
-308 RGPAGRTA
+308 RTSASSGRT
-316 AVRQTPDRHAPDRS
+316 S
-330 PAERTGGSAGSGGP
+330 TGDL

-351 ELPRGLR
+351 EVPRGLR

-369 GNGAAVVAA
+369 GDGAAVVAA

-387 EELLTA
+387 EALLTA

-437 IAGPR
+437 VAGPR
-442 RRVLHRRAVTALGSR
+442 RRVLHQRAVAALGTR

-508 PDLDPRRRGR
+508 SDLDPRRRGR

-539 LSGMVADP
+539 LSGMVADS

-604 DGAGRRAGEWL
+604 DGAGRRSGEWL
-615 ARAEGLLAANPDEDV
+615 ARAENLLAANPDEDV
-630 SAAVRATSL
+630 SAAVRATTL
-639 TFQARDGDPAVW
+639 TFQARSADPAVW

-675 NAGEIAIELGYDR
+675 NTGEIAIELGYDR

-823 AWARTADL
+823 AWARTAEL

-844 RAEAGEVTGE
+844 RAEAGEVTEE
-854 ATESLAD
+854 ATQSLTD
-861 RDAPAV
+861 RGAPAV
-867 TAALH
+867 TASLH
-872 LAGGLLLDADGD
+872 LSRGLLLDADGD
-884 PAAAEAFTRARDHWQ
+884 PEAAEAFTRARDHWQ

-914 AAALAGSD
+914 AAALAARD
-922 RARAAERMAAA
+922 RVRAAERMAAA

-1010 VLHKL
+1010 VLAKL
-1015 STGRAGTAQAL
+1015 GTGRAGTAQAL
-1026 ARADAEDAAVEGGG
+1026 ALADAEDAAGEGGG

>member
-1 MNRPLPPTA
+1 M
-10 PQGGAPG
+10 
-17 YAFVGRTGELSRLT
+17 
-31 AALSR
+31 
-36 PPAVLLVEG
+36 
-45 EAGSGKSRLV
+45 
-55 AEAVRAL
+55 
-62 DGSPE
+62 
-67 SGPAVSGTAGTSDH
+67 
-81 AAARRPVLLG
+81 LLG

-101 FGPLVDALRDAAT
+101 FGPVVDALRDAAA
-114 LLPPVAEL
+114 LLPPPAEL

-135 LADRLPAAP
+135 LAAQLPAAP

-166 ALDSPVLVVED
+166 ALDAPVLVIED

-182 DATLDLLLR
+182 DATLDLLVR
-191 LARDLPPRLALVV
+191 LARDLPPRLVLVV

-215 PAPGTAFRPAPARTD
+215 PAPGAAFRPAPARTG
-230 GHRGEEGHGAVGA
+230 GHGAGAGHGAVGA

-253 SEPEVAELAR
+253 DEREVAELAR

-275 RVLHERGQGLP
+275 RVLHERSQGLP
-286 LAVEEDLRGLAEG
+286 LAVEEDLRALAE
-299 TLTERAPAE
+299 
-308 RGPAGRTA
+308 RT
-316 AVRQTPDRHAPDRS
+316 
-330 PAERTGGSAGSGGP
+330 PAERTPTERTGVSGGSSASSGSSGSSGRAATGDL

-351 ELPRGLR
+351 EIPRGLR

-387 EELLTA
+387 EALLTA
-393 VAGLDAEAGA
+393 VAGLDVEAGA

-408 ALHAAVLWETAPDR
+408 ALHAAVLRETAPDR

-437 IAGPR
+437 VAGPR
-442 RRVLHRRAVTALGSR
+442 RRVLHQRAAAALGTR
-457 EPRPLARIAEHT
+457 EPRPLTRIAEHT

-491 LGDPGGARRM
+491 LGDPGSARRM

-547 RLPVADRGEIRL
+547 RLPVADQGEIRL

-604 DGAGRRAGEWL
+604 DGAGRRSGEWL

-630 SAAVRATSL
+630 SAAVRATTL
-639 TFQARDGDPAVW
+639 TFQARSADPAVW

-675 NAGEIAIELGYDR
+675 NTGEIAIELGYDR

-823 AWARTADL
+823 AWARTAEL

-844 RAEAGEVTGE
+844 RAEAGEVTEE
-854 ATESLAD
+854 ATESLTD
-861 RDAPAV
+861 RGAPAV
-867 TAALH
+867 TASLH
-872 LAGGLLLDADGD
+872 LARGLLLDADGD
-884 PAAAEAFTRARDHWQ
+884 PEAAEAFTRARDHWQ

-914 AAALAGSD
+914 AAALAARD

-1010 VLHKL
+1010 VLAKL
-1015 STGRAGTAQAL
+1015 GTGRAGTAQAL
-1026 ARADAEDAAVEGGG
+1026 ALADAEDAAGEGGG

>member
-1 MNRPLPPTA
+1 M
-10 PQGGAPG
+10 
-17 YAFVGRTGELSRLT
+17 GRVGELARLT
-31 AALSR
+31 EALAR

-62 DGSPE
+62 DE
-67 SGPAVSGTAGTSDH
+67 RSGNRTTGNGTTSQDGTPTPPS
-81 AAARRPVLLG
+81 ATAPRRPVLLG

-101 FGPLVDALRDAAT
+101 FGPVVDALRDAAA
-114 LLPPVAEL
+114 LLPPPAEL

-135 LADRLPAAP
+135 LAAQLPAAP

-166 ALDSPVLVVED
+166 ALDAPVLVVED

-182 DATLDLLLR
+182 DATLDLLVR

-215 PAPGTAFRPAPARTD
+215 PAPGAAFRPAPARTG
-230 GHRGEEGHGAVGA
+230 GHGAGVGHGAVGA

-253 SEPEVAELAR
+253 DEREVAALAR

-275 RVLHERGQGLP
+275 RVLYERSQGLP
-286 LAVEEDLRGLAEG
+286 LAVEEDLRTLAERSPIER
-299 TLTERAPAE
+299 TPTERTPTGLTATE
-308 RGPAGRTA
+308 RTSASSGRT
-316 AVRQTPDRHAPDRS
+316 S
-330 PAERTGGSAGSGGP
+330 TGDL

-351 ELPRGLR
+351 EVPRGLR

-369 GNGAAVVAA
+369 GDGAAVVAA

-387 EELLTA
+387 EALLTA

-408 ALHAAVLWETAPDR
+408 ALHAAVLRETAPDR

-437 IAGPR
+437 VAGPR
-442 RRVLHRRAVTALGSR
+442 RRVLHQRAVAALGTR

-508 PDLDPRRRGR
+508 SDLDPRRRGR

-539 LSGMVADP
+539 LSGMVADS

-604 DGAGRRAGEWL
+604 DGAGRRSGEWL
-615 ARAEGLLAANPDEDV
+615 ARAENLLAANPDEDV
-630 SAAVRATSL
+630 SAAVRATTL
-639 TFQARDGDPAVW
+639 TFQARSADPAVW

-675 NAGEIAIELGYDR
+675 NTGEIAIELGYDR

-823 AWARTADL
+823 AWARTAEL

-844 RAEAGEVTGE
+844 RAEAGEVTEE
-854 ATESLAD
+854 ATQSLTD
-861 RDAPAV
+861 RGAPAV
-867 TAALH
+867 TASLH
-872 LAGGLLLDADGD
+872 LSRGLLLDADGD
-884 PAAAEAFTRARDHWQ
+884 PEAAEAFTRARDHWQ

-914 AAALAGSD
+914 AAALAARD
-922 RARAAERMAAA
+922 RVRAAERMAAA

-1010 VLHKL
+1010 VLAKL
-1015 STGRAGTAQAL
+1015 GTGRAGTAQAL
-1026 ARADAEDAAVEGGG
+1026 ALADAEDAAGEGGG

>member
-1 MNRPLPPTA
+1 MNRPPVPDA
-10 PQGGAPG
+10 PEGR
-17 YAFVGRTGELSRLT
+17 AFVGRVRELARLT
-31 AALSR
+31 EALAR

-45 EAGSGKSRLV
+45 EAGAGKSRLV
-55 AEAVRAL
+55 AEALRAL
-62 DGSPE
+62 TAADPGATAPDRT
-67 SGPAVSGTAGTSDH
+67 GPGAKERAVL
-81 AAARRPVLLG
+81 VG

-101 FGPLVDALRDAAT
+101 FGPVVDALRDAAA
-114 LLPPVAEL
+114 LLPPPDAL
-122 PPSTGALRLVLPD
+122 PPSTGALRRVLPD

-144 PDGGTLLSARRLL
+144 PEGGELLSARRLL
-157 AQGVRALLT
+157 AQGVRALLA
-166 ALDSPVLVVED
+166 ALDDPVLVVED
-177 LQWAD
+177 VQWAD

-204 TYRPEDLPPGA
+204 TYRPEDLPPGT
-215 PAPGTAFRPAPARTD
+215 PPPTAA
-230 GHRGEEGHGAVGA
+230 HGGA
-243 PVRLERLEPL
+243 PTGPGAGVDRVRLGPL
-253 SEPEVAELAR
+253 DLTEVAELAR
-263 SVLGPAATPELA
+263 AALGPAATTEVT

-286 LAVEEDLRGLAEG
+286 LAVAEDLRA
-299 TLTERAPAE
+299 LTDRPLPRRAA
-308 RGPAGRTA
+308 
-316 AVRQTPDRHAPDRS
+316 DL
-330 PAERTGGSAGSGGP
+330 
-344 AAVLAAA
+344 AAVLTDAEVPRGMVDAAA
-351 ELPRGLR
+351 W
-358 DAVTERLARLG
+358 RLARLG
-369 GNGAAVVAA
+369 VDGAAVVAA
-378 AAVLGVPAD
+378 AAVLAVPAD
-387 EELLTA
+387 EDLLTA
-393 VAGLDAEAGA
+393 VAGLDAATGA
-403 DGLTE
+403 RGLAE
-408 ALHAAVLWETAPDR
+408 ALHTAVLEETSPDR
-422 YAFRSP
+422 YAFRHR
-428 SARQVAQGR
+428 AVGRVALQR
-437 IAGPR
+437 IPGPG
-442 RRVLHRRAVTALGSR
+442 RRVLHRRAVAALETH

-469 LAMGDRPAW
+469 LAMGDRAAW

-485 ADQAAA
+485 ADQAVA

-508 PDLDPRRRGR
+508 PDLDPPRRGR

-559 ALGFLMAVHSG
+559 ALGFLTAVHSG
-570 NRAGFDRIRESLEE
+570 NRAGFGRIRESLDE

-597 AIAMDER
+597 AISMDER
-604 DGAGRRAGEWL
+604 DGAGRHAWEWL
-615 ARAEGLLAANPDEDV
+615 ARADRLLADHPDEDV
-630 SAAVRATSL
+630 AAAVRATSL
-639 TFQARDGDPAVW
+639 TFQARAGDPAVW
-651 DRLDE
+651 GRLDD
-656 LPRDSERPEVM
+656 LPRASESPEVM

-675 NAGEIAIELGYDR
+675 NTGEIAIELGYDTR
-688 RSANLLEESRRL
+688 AADLLTESRRL
-700 ARLTGIPYLECYSRL
+700 ARLTAIPYLECYSRL

-724 GRWDL
+724 GRWDG
-729 VEPRFARLGAEFDDL
+729 VEERFAALGAEFDDL

-762 GRLALAREEFEIA
+762 GRLAPAREEFEIA
-775 ARFGQRESQV
+775 ARYGQRESQV

-806 GAAGTV
+806 GAAATV
-812 GPALATARQAD
+812 GPALATARQAG
-823 AWARTADL
+823 AWARTAEL

-844 RAEAGEVTGE
+844 RAEAEAVTGE
-854 ATESLAD
+854 AAEAMAD
-861 RDAPAV
+861 RGAPAV
-867 TAALH
+867 SAALDQ
-872 LAGGLLLDADGD
+872 ARGLLL
-884 PAAAEAFTRARDHWQ
+884 AANGEACAVDAFTRARDRWQ

-914 AAALAGSD
+914 ATALAAVD

-933 ERVYLELG
+933 ERVYLGLG

-968 YGKRLSPRE
+968 YGKQLSPRE

-982 LLAQGTGNQDI
+982 LLAQGTANQDI

-1015 STGRAGTAQAL
+1015 GTSRAGTAQAL
-1026 ARADAEDAAVEGGG
+1026 ARADAEDAADGGSG

>member
-1 MNRPLPPTA
+1 
-10 PQGGAPG
+10 
-17 YAFVGRTGELSRLT
+17 
-31 AALSR
+31 
-36 PPAVLLVEG
+36 
-45 EAGSGKSRLV
+45 
-55 AEAVRAL
+55 
-62 DGSPE
+62 
-67 SGPAVSGTAGTSDH
+67 
-81 AAARRPVLLG
+81 
-91 RCHPLREPEP
+91 
-101 FGPLVDALRDAAT
+101 
-114 LLPPVAEL
+114 
-122 PPSTGALRLVLPD
+122 
-135 LADRLPAAP
+135 
-144 PDGGTLLSARRLL
+144 
-157 AQGVRALLT
+157 
-166 ALDSPVLVVED
+166 
-177 LQWAD
+177 
-182 DATLDLLLR
+182 
-191 LARDLPPRLALVV
+191 
-204 TYRPEDLPPGA
+204 
-215 PAPGTAFRPAPARTD
+215 
-230 GHRGEEGHGAVGA
+230 
-243 PVRLERLEPL
+243 
-253 SEPEVAELAR
+253 
-263 SVLGPAATPELA
+263 
-275 RVLHERGQGLP
+275 
-286 LAVEEDLRGLAEG
+286 
-299 TLTERAPAE
+299 
-308 RGPAGRTA
+308 
-316 AVRQTPDRHAPDRS
+316 
-330 PAERTGGSAGSGGP
+330 
-344 AAVLAAA
+344 
-351 ELPRGLR
+351 
-358 DAVTERLARLG
+358 
-369 GNGAAVVAA
+369 
-378 AAVLGVPAD
+378 
-387 EELLTA
+387 
-393 VAGLDAEAGA
+393 
-403 DGLTE
+403 
-408 ALHAAVLWETAPDR
+408 
-422 YAFRSP
+422 
-428 SARQVAQGR
+428 
-437 IAGPR
+437 
-442 RRVLHRRAVTALGSR
+442 
-457 EPRPLARIAEHT
+457 
-469 LAMGDRPAW
+469 
-478 QDLAQAA
+478 
-485 ADQAAA
+485 
-491 LGDPGGARRM
+491 
-501 LRGLLDE
+501 
-508 PDLDPRRRGR
+508 
-518 AALAL
+518 
-523 ARLAADDVDPA
+523 
-534 ASVQV
+534 VQV

-604 DGAGRRAGEWL
+604 DGAGRRSGEWL

-823 AWARTADL
+823 AWARTAEL

-844 RAEAGEVTGE
+844 RAEAGEVTEE
-854 ATESLAD
+854 ATESLTD
-861 RDAPAV
+861 RGAPAV

-872 LAGGLLLDADGD
+872 LARGLLLDADGD
-884 PAAAEAFTRARDHWQ
+884 PEAAEAFTRARDHWQ

-914 AAALAGSD
+914 AAALAARD

-999 SPRTVEHHVAN
+999 SPRTVE
-1010 VLHKL
+1010 
-1015 STGRAGTAQAL
+1015 
-1026 ARADAEDAAVEGGG
+1026 

>member
-1 MNRPLPPTA
+1 M
-10 PQGGAPG
+10 
-17 YAFVGRTGELSRLT
+17 GRVGELARLT
-31 AALSR
+31 DALAR

-62 DGSPE
+62 DE
-67 SGPAVSGTAGTSDH
+67 RSGKGMSGHGTTGHGTTGHGTTTQDGTATPPPGDT
-81 AAARRPVLLG
+81 APRRPVLLG

-101 FGPLVDALRDAAT
+101 FGPVVDALRDAAA
-114 LLPPVAEL
+114 LLPPPAEL

-135 LADRLPAAP
+135 LAAQLPAAP

-166 ALDSPVLVVED
+166 ALDAPVLVIED

-182 DATLDLLLR
+182 DATLDLLVR
-191 LARDLPPRLALVV
+191 LARDLPPRLVLVV

-215 PAPGTAFRPAPARTD
+215 PAPGAAFRPAPARTG
-230 GHRGEEGHGAVGA
+230 GHGAGAGHGAVGA

-253 SEPEVAELAR
+253 DEREVAELAR

-275 RVLHERGQGLP
+275 RVLHERSQGLP
-286 LAVEEDLRGLAEG
+286 LAVEEDLRALAER
-299 TLTERAPAE
+299 TPTER
-308 RGPAGRTA
+308 T
-316 AVRQTPDRHAPDRS
+316 
-330 PAERTGGSAGSGGP
+330 PAERTPTERTGVSGGSSASSGSSGRAATGDL

-351 ELPRGLR
+351 EIPRGLR

-387 EELLTA
+387 EALLTA

-408 ALHAAVLWETAPDR
+408 ALHAAVLRETAPDR

-437 IAGPR
+437 VAGPR
-442 RRVLHRRAVTALGSR
+442 RRVLHQRAAAALGTR
-457 EPRPLARIAEHT
+457 EPRPLTRIAEHT

-491 LGDPGGARRM
+491 LGDPGSARRM

-604 DGAGRRAGEWL
+604 DGAGRRSGEWL

-630 SAAVRATSL
+630 SAAVRATTL
-639 TFQARDGDPAVW
+639 TFQARSADPAVW

-675 NAGEIAIELGYDR
+675 NTGEIAIELGYDR

-823 AWARTADL
+823 AWARTAEL

-844 RAEAGEVTGE
+844 RAEAGEVTEE
-854 ATESLAD
+854 ATESLTD
-861 RDAPAV
+861 RGAPAV
-867 TAALH
+867 TASLH
-872 LAGGLLLDADGD
+872 LARGLLLGADGD
-884 PAAAEAFTRARDHWQ
+884 PEAAEAFTRARDHWQ

-914 AAALAGSD
+914 AAALAARD

-1010 VLHKL
+1010 VLAKL
-1015 STGRAGTAQAL
+1015 GTGRAGTAQAL
-1026 ARADAEDAAVEGGG
+1026 ALADAEDAAGEGGG

>member
-10 PQGGAPG
+10 PEGGAPG
-17 YAFVGRTGELSRLT
+17 AAFVGRVGELARLT
-31 AALSR
+31 DALAR

-62 DGSPE
+62 GAAA
-67 SGPAVSGTAGTSDH
+67 GSGTPQDRTPPAPGAT
-81 AAARRPVLLG
+81 APRRPVLLG

-101 FGPLVDALRDAAT
+101 FGPVVDALRDAAA
-114 LLPPVAEL
+114 LLPPPSEL

-135 LADRLPAAP
+135 LAARLPAAP

-166 ALDSPVLVVED
+166 ALDAPVLVVED

-182 DATLDLLLR
+182 DATLDLLVR

-204 TYRPEDLPPGA
+204 TYRPEDLPPGT
-215 PAPGTAFRPAPARTD
+215 PAPGAVFRPAPARTV
-230 GHRGEEGHGAVGA
+230 GHGAAAGHGAVA
-243 PVRLERLEPL
+243 PVRLERVEPL
-253 SEPEVAELAR
+253 DEGEVEELAR

-275 RVLHERGQGLP
+275 RVLHERSQGLP
-286 LAVEEDLRGLAEG
+286 LALEEDLRALA
-299 TLTERAPAE
+299 ERAPAS
-308 RGPAGRTA
+308 
-316 AVRQTPDRHAPDRS
+316 PDRQAV
-330 PAERTGGSAGSGGP
+330 ERTGGPGGRAVAGDL
-344 AAVLAAA
+344 AAVLAGA
-351 ELPRGLR
+351 EIPLGLR

-387 EELLTA
+387 EQLLTA

-408 ALHAAVLWETAPDR
+408 ALHAAVLRETAPDR

-428 SARQVAQGR
+428 SARQVALGR
-437 IAGPR
+437 VAGPR
-442 RRVLHRRAVTALGSR
+442 RRVLHQRAVAALGTR

-630 SAAVRATSL
+630 SAAVRATTL

-800 LEGDTA
+800 LEGDIA

-823 AWARTADL
+823 AWARTAEL

-844 RAEAGEVTGE
+844 RAEAGEVTEE
-854 ATESLAD
+854 ATESLVD
-861 RDAPAV
+861 RGAPAV
-867 TAALH
+867 TASLH
-872 LAGGLLLDADGD
+872 LARGLLLDADGD
-884 PAAAEAFTRARDHWQ
+884 AEAAEAFTRARDHWH

-914 AAALAGSD
+914 AVALAAHD

-999 SPRTVEHHVAN
+999 SPRTVEHHVAS
-1010 VLHKL
+1010 VLAKL
-1015 STGRAGTAQAL
+1015 GTGRAGTAQAL
-1026 ARADAEDAAVEGGG
+1026 ARADAEDAAGEGGG

>member
-1 MNRPLPPTA
+1 M
-10 PQGGAPG
+10 
-17 YAFVGRTGELSRLT
+17 GRVGELARLT
-31 AALSR
+31 DALAR

-55 AEAVRAL
+55 AEALRTL
-62 DGSPE
+62 DAAAG
-67 SGPAVSGTAGTSDH
+67 SGTNGNAPGNDGTPRDRIPPAPG
-81 AAARRPVLLG
+81 AAAPRRPVLLG

-101 FGPLVDALRDAAT
+101 FGPVVDALRDAAA
-114 LLPPVAEL
+114 LLPPAAEL

-135 LADRLPAAP
+135 LAAQLPPAP
-144 PDGGTLLSARRLL
+144 ADSGALLSARRLL

-166 ALDSPVLVVED
+166 ALDAPVLVVED

-182 DATLDLLLR
+182 DATLDLLVR

-204 TYRPEDLPPGA
+204 TYRPEDLPPGT
-215 PAPGTAFRPAPARTD
+215 PAPGAAFRPAPART
-230 GHRGEEGHGAVGA
+230 GGPGAGAGHGTGTEHRNVGA

-253 SEPEVAELAR
+253 DEREVAELAR

-275 RVLHERGQGLP
+275 RVLHERSQGLP
-286 LAVEEDLRGLAEG
+286 LAVEEDLRALA
-299 TLTERAPAE
+299 ERAPVS
-308 RGPAGRTA
+308 PGRQP
-316 AVRQTPDRHAPDRS
+316 V
-330 PAERTGGSAGSGGP
+330 ERTGGSGGTGGATGTGASGGSGGRAATGDP
-344 AAVLAAA
+344 AAVLASA
-351 ELPRGLR
+351 EIPRGLR

-369 GNGAAVVAA
+369 GDGAAVVAA
-378 AAVLGVPAD
+378 AAVLGLPAD
-387 EELLTA
+387 EALLTA

-408 ALHAAVLWETAPDR
+408 ALHAAVLHETAPDR

-428 SARQVAQGR
+428 AARQVAQGR

-442 RRVLHRRAVTALGSR
+442 RRVLHQRAVAALGTR

-604 DGAGRRAGEWL
+604 DGAGRRSGEWL

-630 SAAVRATSL
+630 SAAVRATTL
-639 TFQARDGDPAVW
+639 TFQARDGDPGVW

-675 NAGEIAIELGYDR
+675 NAGEIAIELGHDR

-762 GRLALAREEFEIA
+762 GRLALARDEFEIA

-823 AWARTADL
+823 AWARTAEL
-831 LPVAVEALLATGG
+831 LPVAVEALLATDR
-844 RAEAGEVTGE
+844 RAEAGEVTEE
-854 ATESLAD
+854 ATESLTD

-867 TAALH
+867 TASLH
-872 LAGGLLLDADGD
+872 LARGLLLGADGD
-884 PAAAEAFTRARDHWQ
+884 PEAAEAFTRARDHWQ

-914 AAALAGSD
+914 AAALAASD
-922 RARAAERMAAA
+922 RTRAAERMAAA

-999 SPRTVEHHVAN
+999 SPRTVEHHVAS
-1010 VLHKL
+1010 VLAKL
-1015 STGRAGTAQAL
+1015 GTGRAGTAQAL
-1026 ARADAEDAAVEGGG
+1026 ARADAEDAAGEGGG